1 MSMIPFGG
9 SLMNQACH
17 RAAII
22 ARRPAAVSDTACEPG
37 ELERVQRRQDV
48 GDRDVVQTVPGTDAG
63 LGQAGEFWQ
72 AERGQAGTEQV
83 TSAFPT

>member
-1 MSMIPFGG
+1 
-9 SLMNQACH
+9 
-17 RAAII
+17 
-22 ARRPAAVSDTACEPG
+22 
-37 ELERVQRRQDV
+37 
-48 GDRDVVQTVPGTDAG
+48 VPGTDAG